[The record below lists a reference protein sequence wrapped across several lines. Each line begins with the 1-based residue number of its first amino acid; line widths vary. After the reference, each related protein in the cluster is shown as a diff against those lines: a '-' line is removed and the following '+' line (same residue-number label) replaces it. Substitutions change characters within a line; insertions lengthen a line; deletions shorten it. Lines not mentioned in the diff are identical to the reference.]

1 MLNHV
6 TIVGN
11 VRRFKRKDENG
22 VLYKQLVM
30 NALSKMKIREVVSPL
45 GNEFV
50 LDDKWLLEMDRDGA
64 FAVIVSPVDR
74 LDGDYSASHKLVCFS
89 HRPEEDFETMQVDI
103 YEKVQKAINSLH
115 VAN

>member
-1 MLNHV
+1 MLNYV

-11 VRRFKRKDENG
+11 VRRFKRKNENG

-74 LDGDYSASHKLVCFS
+74 LDGDYSHHTNWFAFHIGLKRILKQCRSIFMKRF
-89 HRPEEDFETMQVDI
+89 RRQ
-103 YEKVQKAINSLH
+103 
-115 VAN
+115 